1 MVTAEIALALV
12 LGAGAGLLAR
22 SFLSVLDVDPGFGYE
37 NLLTLQMNVPAQYN
51 TPELRRSFYQE
62 LFEKLEAIPGVDHV
76 GGTTRL
82 PLNGTNSMT
91 SVAVEGRGMAERDLL
106 EVDLRRALH
115 EYFAEMQ
122 IPILSGR
129 GFESSDGPQAP
140 AVVVINE
147 SLARQLFPAGD
158 GLGKRL
164 ELGANSGISV
174 ATVVGISGGIRHHG
188 LEKEPAPEL
197 YIHYLQNPPR
207 APLIVIRSSGQAQAL
222 VHQVREAAHS
232 IDPDFVPYDLRTM
245 SDIKSESVSP
255 RRFVTTLVVAF
266 GILAQLLAAL
276 GVYGVMALVCNERR
290 REIGIRLAL
299 GATPARIVGLIV
311 GRGSLLAALG
321 VSLGIAISLLLL
333 PLIASQLYG
342 VGITDPLTIVGV
354 PVLLLSIAVIASAI
368 PALRAMRVS
377 PVQALR
383 HD

>member
-164 ELGANSGISV
+164 ELGAN
-174 ATVVGISGGIRHHG
+174 
-188 LEKEPAPEL
+188 
-197 YIHYLQNPPR
+197 
-207 APLIVIRSSGQAQAL
+207 
-222 VHQVREAAHS
+222 
-232 IDPDFVPYDLRTM
+232 
-245 SDIKSESVSP
+245 
-255 RRFVTTLVVAF
+255 
-266 GILAQLLAAL
+266 
-276 GVYGVMALVCNERR
+276 
-290 REIGIRLAL
+290 
-299 GATPARIVGLIV
+299 
-311 GRGSLLAALG
+311 
-321 VSLGIAISLLLL
+321 
-333 PLIASQLYG
+333 
-342 VGITDPLTIVGV
+342 
-354 PVLLLSIAVIASAI
+354 
-368 PALRAMRVS
+368 
-377 PVQALR
+377 
-383 HD
+383 